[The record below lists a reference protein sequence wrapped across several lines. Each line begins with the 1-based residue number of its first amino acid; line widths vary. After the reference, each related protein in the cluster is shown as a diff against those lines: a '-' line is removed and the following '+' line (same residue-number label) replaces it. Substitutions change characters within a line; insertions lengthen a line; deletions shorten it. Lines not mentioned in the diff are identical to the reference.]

1 MKIIIKRENNTD
13 ITILKALSILRNMD
27 AIPSL
32 EEMLPYLED
41 YRVHDQIKI
50 IIVHEKKHEIIKMLE
65 DEGFILDFI

>member
-65 DEGFILDFI
+65 DEGFVLDFI